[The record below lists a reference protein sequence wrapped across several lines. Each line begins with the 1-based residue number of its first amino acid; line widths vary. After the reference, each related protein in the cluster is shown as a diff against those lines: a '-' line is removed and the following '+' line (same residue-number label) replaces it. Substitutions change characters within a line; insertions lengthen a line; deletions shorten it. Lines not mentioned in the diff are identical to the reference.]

1 MAELAAAAP
10 PLVVALPD
18 AAAAA
23 TATAPLSPAP
33 PSPEKRACVLFC
45 FVLFWFYVPPVSGG
59 TAASHTGQPVNTN
72 VRASSRTGQPAR
84 KKMRA
89 SHAVCYTQLGSR

>member
-18 AAAAA
+18 AAAA

-33 PSPEKRACVLFC
+33 PSPEKRACVLV
-45 FVLFWFYVPPVSGG
+45 FVLFFTSRLCPAETGR
-59 TAASHTGQPVNTN
+59 HTP
-72 VRASSRTGQPAR
+72 
-84 KKMRA
+84 
-89 SHAVCYTQLGSR
+89 GSR